1 MELRQYGQILW
12 RRWWL
17 VAALLLV
24 VLVVSALTYRPPAPV
39 YQATM
44 RFAIG
49 IEGDEPVNAASGEGR
64 SDAWL
69 ASEYLADD
77 LSEVLKG
84 GEFAARIGERA
95 GFPVPAGSIFASREH
110 RIMTVTVTG
119 GNQDQV
125 QAMAEAVGAA
135 VQDGG
140 SDYFPQLA
148 GVNASAVRID
158 GPSIGQVGRS
168 LRQKLDLPI
177 RLFLALVAGAALAF
191 LWDYL
196 DNTVRDRAEI
206 EAMGVAVMGEIP
218 RRPFWRRARRSGS
231 GRESRSGT

>member
-1 MELRQYGQILW
+1 MELRQYWRIIW

-17 VAALLLV
+17 IV
-24 VLVVSALTYRPPAPV
+24 VLLAVVLIVSLVTYRSPAPV

-49 IEGDEPVNAASGEGR
+49 IEGDGPVNAISGEGR

-84 GEFAARIGERA
+84 GDMAAKVSDQV
-95 GFPVPAGSIFASREH
+95 GFPVPAGTIWAGREH
-110 RIMTVTVTG
+110 RIMSVIITWG
-119 GNQDQV
+119 DPGQV
-125 QAMAEAVGAA
+125 QKIAEAVGAI

-140 SDYFPQLA
+140 AGYFPQLA
-148 GVNASAVRID
+148 GVQAEAVLID
-158 GPSIGQVGRS
+158 GPAVGQVGRS
-168 LRQKLDLPI
+168 LKDKLDLPI
-177 RLFLALVAGAALAF
+177 RLFVALVAGVALAF

-196 DNTVRDRAEI
+196 DASVRDRAEL
-206 EAMGVAVMGEIP
+206 EALNLRVLGEIP
-218 RRPFWRRARRSGS
+218 RSALFRRTRK
-231 GRESRSGT
+231 GR

>member
-84 GEFAARIGERA
+84 GDFAARISRRTGLA
-95 GFPVPAGSIFASREH
+95 VPAGAIFASREH
-110 RIMTVTVTG
+110 RIMTVTVTWPAPG
-119 GNQDQV
+119 EYPFHCQMN
-125 QAMAEAVGAA
+125 M
-135 VQDGG
+135 
-140 SDYFPQLA
+140 LK
-148 GVNASAVRID
+148 
-158 GPSIGQVGRS
+158 GR
-168 LRQKLDLPI
+168 
-177 RLFLALVAGAALAF
+177 VE
-191 LWDYL
+191 
-196 DNTVRDRAEI
+196 V
-206 EAMGVAVMGEIP
+206 V
-218 RRPFWRRARRSGS
+218 
-231 GRESRSGT
+231 

>member
-1 MELRQYGQILW
+1 VKKMELRRYWQIIW

-17 VAALLLV
+17 IAVLLAV
-24 VLVVSALTYRPPAPV
+24 VLILSLATYRSPAPV

-49 IEGDEPVNAASGEGR
+49 IEGDEPVDAVSGEGR

-84 GEFAARIGERA
+84 GDMAAKVSDRV
-95 GFPVPAGSIFASREH
+95 GFPVPAGTISASREH
-110 RIMTVTVTG
+110 RIMTVSITWG
-119 GNQDQV
+119 DPNQIQKI
-125 QAMAEAVGAA
+125 AEAVGAI

-140 SDYFPQLA
+140 ASYFPQLT
-148 GVNASAVRID
+148 GVPAKAILVD
-158 GPSIGQVGRS
+158 GPAIGQVGRS
-168 LRQKLDLPI
+168 LKEKLDLPI
-177 RLFLALVAGAALAF
+177 RLFVALVAGVALAF

-196 DNTVRDRAEI
+196 DATVRDRAEL
-206 EAMGVAVMGEIP
+206 ESLNLRVLGEIP
-218 RRPFWRRARRSGS
+218 RPALLRRTRK
-231 GRESRSGT
+231 SR